1 MPNRKVVKASILYNM
16 IGGYFILLF
25 VFDSSWFR
33 SLGEW
38 ADCVIV
44 INSRGGGGGRDIN
57 CESWC
62 EGNRFDF
69 AMMPRENYEEM
80 N

>member
-33 SLGEW
+33 SLGE
-38 ADCVIV
+38 
-44 INSRGGGGGRDIN
+44 
-57 CESWC
+57 
-62 EGNRFDF
+62 
-69 AMMPRENYEEM
+69 
-80 N
+80 